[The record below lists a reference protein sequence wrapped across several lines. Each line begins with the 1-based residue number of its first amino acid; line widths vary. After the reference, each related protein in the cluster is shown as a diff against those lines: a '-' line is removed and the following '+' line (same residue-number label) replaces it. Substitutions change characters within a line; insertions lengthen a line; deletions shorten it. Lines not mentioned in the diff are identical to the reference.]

1 MNVMSMIL
9 AFALTCTLGLGGTSL
24 TVTGEPVAPVAV
36 PPAKAAAEP
45 AVTYEGP
52 GFDTPEAALTCYLE
66 GLKNLDFEQML
77 HAFAWETQARHYD
90 VEVLHTRLRIY
101 SPSVKPRMPSFND
114 FMLSATLHEL
124 RSSQVDLIYQ
134 SLESYILGE
143 DYHQG
148 RVITFKEDADADA
161 YLQKFDNGR
170 LENLRSMSN
179 IRFLSPDTVTSNK
192 FSMEKNQEN
201 FIKQSAY
208 YGADE
213 IVNIVALADV
223 GSDMLYCCPTA
234 ARYGDRWYLVSVS
247 SFTSSLLGV
256 SINYQA
262 FMCGQ
267 GL

>member
-1 MNVMSMIL
+1 MS
-9 AFALTCTLGLGGTSL
+9 ALSLLLVVVLSFSSGLSGAYLSAA
-24 TVTGEPVAPVAV
+24 GEPGTATAAPAAV
-36 PPAKAAAEP
+36 TAGT
-45 AVTYEGP
+45 AVSTYEGP
-52 GFDTPEAALTCYLE
+52 GFDTPQETITCYLE

-90 VEVLHTRLRIY
+90 VEVLHKRLRVY

-179 IRFLSPDTVTSNK
+179 IRFLSPDTVTDNK
-192 FSMEKNQEN
+192 FSLEKNQQN

-213 IVNIVALADV
+213 VVNIVALADV
-223 GSDMLYCCPTA
+223 GSDMLYCCPTV